1 MLVHNSAKI
10 VHANEC
16 IIISGSMFLLLKVL
30 VQGWHVTQDNL
41 GSFLESVQHQ
51 LERLEDTVAEV
62 TGIVYDQL
70 EVLRVSNFVRQ
81 LCVV

>member
-1 MLVHNSAKI
+1 
-10 VHANEC
+10 
-16 IIISGSMFLLLKVL
+16 MFVLLKVL
-30 VQGWHVTQDNL
+30 VQGWRVTQDNL

>member
-1 MLVHNSAKI
+1 
-10 VHANEC
+10 
-16 IIISGSMFLLLKVL
+16 
-30 VQGWHVTQDNL
+30 VTQDNL

-70 EVLRVSNFVRQ
+70 EVLRVSNFMRK

>member
-1 MLVHNSAKI
+1 M
-10 VHANEC
+10 
-16 IIISGSMFLLLKVL
+16 
-30 VQGWHVTQDNL
+30 TQDNL

-70 EVLRVSNFVRQ
+70 EVLRVSNFMRK

>member
-1 MLVHNSAKI
+1 M
-10 VHANEC
+10 
-16 IIISGSMFLLLKVL
+16 
-30 VQGWHVTQDNL
+30 TQDNL

-70 EVLRVSNFVRQ
+70 EVLRVSN
-81 LCVV
+81 CVVQLSVV